1 MTTAETSAP
10 AAPVAPSALSAEPAA
25 APAAFEPGSSLL
37 TTPEAPAE
45 TKDPV
50 EPGEEPAKE
59 EDKPEEPAPKA
70 PEKYEF
76 KLAEG
81 VALNETAVAAFEPV
95 ARELDLSQ
103 EQADKLVEIY
113 AQQEAARVQQ
123 WTETVKGWTEA
134 AKADPEFG
142 GPKMPEN
149 MGVAVRALKE
159 YGSPELNELLDS
171 FGIGNHPA
179 FIRFA
184 YRAGKA
190 LGEDKLVPANS
201 GGSKSAAELL
211 YGNTDYGRNK

>member
-1 MTTAETSAP
+1 MTIAETTAPASPAP
-10 AAPVAPSALSAEPAA
+10 A

-37 TTPEAPAE
+37 TTPEAPAPAE
-45 TKDPV
+45 AKDPV
-50 EPGEEPAKE
+50 EPPAGEEPASGDTPKE
-59 EDKPEEPAPKA
+59 PEEPVLKA

-76 KLAEG
+76 KLADG
-81 VALNETAVAAFEPV
+81 VALNEAAVAQFEPV

-113 AQQEAARVQQ
+113 TAQEAARAQQ
-123 WTETVKGWTEA
+123 WTDTVKGWTDA
-134 AKADPEFG
+134 AKADTEFG
-142 GPKMPEN
+142 GPKMAEN

-159 YGSPELNELLDS
+159 YGSRELNELLDS

-211 YGNTDYGRNK
+211 YGTTDYGRK

>member
-1 MTTAETSAP
+1 MTIADTSAP
-10 AAPVAPSALSAEPAA
+10 AAPEPTS
-25 APAAFEPGSSLL
+25 APAAFEAGSSLL
-37 TTPEAPAE
+37 TAAPVPA
-45 TKDPV
+45 KDPV
-50 EPGEEPAKE
+50 ELPAGEEPAKE
-59 EDKPEEPAPKA
+59 EAPKEEEKPEEPVLKA

-76 KLAEG
+76 TLPDG
-81 VALNETAVAAFEPV
+81 MALNESLVAEFEPI
-95 ARELDLSQ
+95 AREADLTQ
-103 EQADKLVEIY
+103 EQASKLVEMHVR
-113 AQQEAARVQQ
+113 AEQARVNQ

-134 AKADPEFG
+134 AKSDPEFG
-142 GPKMPEN
+142 GPKMAEN
-149 MGVAVRALKE
+149 MGTAVRALKE